1 MSLLWSAPDRQ
12 AWRWPA
18 PLAKAGHEVI
28 ILNRDIKFG
37 GLAEYGIFPAK
48 LKLRGGLKKA
58 ILGAA
63 RATAMSIISAMSQSA
78 RAKISPWRTSVNSA
92 RAPSSF
98 RSARKAPKPSAWKGT
113 RPRACSTPRMSCTT
127 LIGCP
132 GFGDR
137 PFEMGKH
144 VAVIGA
150 GDVMVDIA
158 HWLIRYK
165 KVERVTAIV
174 RRGPAERKY
183 NPKEIR
189 AVCANMDIDGITKEV
204 ARIKDRLAAVG
215 QNADEILKGLTDE
228 FTKCEP
234 KASETKMG
242 FKFFASPKRI
252 LVDGNNRVRGLEME
266 DNKLEPKGDD
276 TAAVGLKQYY
286 EFPCDSVVFAVGDK
300 VDETV
305 GLPYKSGVFVTNPN
319 KTGNDPDDALFQAYD
334 ETTGKIVDGVFLAGW
349 ARKASEGLVGIAK
362 RDGDWCAEVVIR
374 YLATKTSAANPAQ
387 RSVLDKLTSILKARK
402 SHPVDVKGL
411 RVLESRRKSHKGA
424 TDCIGEFKYAS
435 NQEMI
440 DLIERGKHNIRPAF
454 ASLSVSPLQLLAQH
468 VIVSTFGKPNNR
480 VRCSE
485 TLNFNGI
492 ALCHRHSHLS
502 IQRRHRAFILA
513 RQRHFDFGVPGTM
526 SGRCVKRVGTDR
538 ASKSATAPRD

>member
-1 MSLLWSAPDRQ
+1 MSTPTSHVILVAG
-12 AWRWPA
+12 AGPA
-18 PLAKAGHEVI
+18 GMAVASSLAKAGHEIV

-48 LKLRGGLKKA
+48 LKLRGGLKKQYWELLERPNVHYFGNVS
-58 ILGAA
+58 IGNGKDLTVDEVRNLGASA
-63 RATAMSIISAMSQSA
+63 VVFSIGAQGTKAIGVEGDSAKGVFH
-78 RAKISPWRTSVNSA
+78 AKDVVYHFNR
-92 RAPSSF
+92 
-98 RSARKAPKPSAWKGT
+98 
-113 RPRACSTPRMSCTT
+113 
-127 LIGCP
+127 LP

-158 HWLIRYK
+158 HWLVRYK

-189 AVCANMDIDGITKEV
+189 SVCANMDVAGIASEV

-234 KASETKMG
+234 KVSETKMG
-242 FKFFASPKRI
+242 FKFLASPKRI
-252 LVDGNNRVRGLEME
+252 LVDGNNQVRGLEME
-266 DNKLEPKGDD
+266 DNKLEPKGED
-276 TAAVGLKQYY
+276 TAAVGLKQFY

-305 GLPYKSGVFVTNPN
+305 GLPYKSGLFVTNPN

-334 ETTGKIVDGVFLAGW
+334 ETAGRVMEGVFLAGW

-362 RDGDWCAEVVIR
+362 RDGDWCAEIVSK
-374 YLATKTSAANPAQ
+374 YLSAKTSGSHSDVK
-387 RSVLDKLTSILKARK
+387 SVLSKLGSILKERK

-411 RVLESRRKSHKGA
+411 RILESNEKAHWSEE
-424 TDCIGEFKYAS
+424 DCIGEFKYTK

-440 DLIERGKHNIRPAF
+440 DLIERGKA
-454 ASLSVSPLQLLAQH
+454 
-468 VIVSTFGKPNNR
+468 
-480 VRCSE
+480 
-485 TLNFNGI
+485 
-492 ALCHRHSHLS
+492 
-502 IQRRHRAFILA
+502 
-513 RQRHFDFGVPGTM
+513 
-526 SGRCVKRVGTDR
+526 
-538 ASKSATAPRD
+538 